1 MFFYRKSNS
10 GIAASVNGKY
20 IAQADLG
27 DTAFSQGLMG
37 PGFGIDPES
46 EDVCSP
52 IEGKVT
58 MVFPTGHALGI
69 TREDGMELLIHIGV
83 DTVTLRGNVFNV
95 HVHEGDHVKQG
106 EILISFNKV
115 LILQADLDPTVIHVF
130 TNAEQYTIQYH
141 LGLGYV
147 KVGDCIAD
155 TKKK

>member
-1 MFFYRKSNS
+1 MFFNRKADS

-20 IAQADLG
+20 TAQADLS

-37 PGFGIDPES
+37 PGFGIVPES

-83 DTVTLRGNVFNV
+83 DTVNLKGNVFDV

-106 EILISFNKV
+106 DILISFNKK

-130 TNAEQYTIQYH
+130 TNADQYTIRYH
-141 LGLGYV
+141 PDLGHV

-155 TKKK
+155 TEKK